1 MHYDIYIVFLFIFLF
16 GAAIGSF
23 LNVVIYRVP
32 NKLFSEEK
40 AIAREILNLPEEPCE
55 NFSLLTP
62 SKCPKCPKCPK
73 WNNKLKYR
81 HNIPI
86 LGWLILRGK
95 CYFCHE
101 KISFEYPLV
110 EFITAIT
117 FVGIFYYFGFNI
129 QSLALILLSVFFI
142 PLFFID
148 AKHKILPGSFTLTLL
163 WIGIIFNYYG
173 VFTTLELSIWGAIIG
188 YLSLW
193 SVFWIY
199 QFFTG
204 KEGFGYGD
212 FKLLAAIGAW
222 FGYPILLYTI
232 FASCL
237 FGIIIAIIVN
247 LVARRTNI
255 IPFGPAIILATFFYL
270 LTKDNIYVWYNH
282 IMLINIQ

>member
-40 AIAREILNLPEEPCE
+40 AIAREILSLPAEPTK

-62 SKCPKCPKCPK
+62 SKCPKC
-73 WNNKLKYR
+73 NNKLKYR

-110 EFITAIT
+110 EFITAAI

-129 QSLALILLSVFFI
+129 QSLALIVLSIFFI

-148 AKHKILPGSFTLTLL
+148 AKHKILLDSFTLTLL
-163 WIGIIFNYYG
+163 WMGIILNYYG
-173 VFTTLELSIWGAIIG
+173 VFTTLGLSIWGAIIG

-193 SVFWIY
+193 SVFWVYKI
-199 QFFTG
+199 FTG

-222 FGYPILLYTI
+222 FGCPMLLYTI
-232 FASCL
+232 FASCI
-237 FGIIIAIIVN
+237 FGIVIAIFVN
-247 LVARRTNI
+247 IIERRTNI